1 MRESGVGPSTGAKTA
16 LKEGTAAFPGATFLF
31 RMLIPPLTQRGRRA
45 TAINRA
51 LNARAGDFMAELIA
65 KPKLLDDTL
74 KYMEGKIAL
83 NRYVTI
89 LSSYGLVSFNDI
101 GEELK
106 YYNTELKTN
115 KKTIMTNDLKAELT
129 RLQEQLGYYQ

>member
-1 MRESGVGPSTGAKTA
+1 
-16 LKEGTAAFPGATFLF
+16 
-31 RMLIPPLTQRGRRA
+31 
-45 TAINRA
+45 
-51 LNARAGDFMAELIA
+51 MAELIA

-89 LSSYGLVSFNDI
+89 LSSYGLVSFDDI
-101 GEELK
+101 GEELQ